1 MLTRAEN
8 IRKITNYL
16 AVLSRAVEISASL
29 NLLDINVQAE
39 SFYRDFL
46 NLCYGYNLR
55 NTNTEEQN
63 YQAIDLADENRKIA
77 IQVTSTSE
85 LGKIKKTVDG
95 FIKKKQYEK
104 YDRLIVL
111 NITEKK
117 KHRVNE
123 YGITGCYVINIKD
136 DVWDYKD
143 LIRKINDLNDHD
155 ISTICSFLE
164 RNIKTSTADKPPKE
178 VTTMFA
184 MIELLSDD
192 AHPLAGNGFI
202 EEPNPENKIYKRFS
216 DYSEQLI
223 GLYIGLA
230 PLYSGIFKSIKEQS
244 DIGIIKYQKMGLYLE
259 SFSDKV
265 LRSNDGDPVLALNSL
280 KEYFSKQLSQRN
292 VDYDETA
299 IKFFLIENLIAC
311 NVFPN
316 SEIL

>member
-1 MLTRAEN
+1 MLARAEN

-16 AVLSRAVEISASL
+16 AVLSREVEINASL
-29 NLLDINVQAE
+29 NLLDINVQVE
-39 SFYRDFL
+39 FFYRDFL
-46 NLCYGYNLR
+46 NLCFGYNLR
-55 NTNTEEQN
+55 NTNSEHQN
-63 YQAIDLADENRKIA
+63 YQAIDLADENMRVA
-77 IQVTSTSE
+77 IQVTSTPE
-85 LGKIKKTVDG
+85 LEKIKNTVDG

-111 NITEKK
+111 NITKRK
-117 KHRVNE
+117 NYKVKE
-123 YGITGCYVINIKD
+123 YGVAGRYVINIKD
-136 DVWDYKD
+136 DVWDYRD
-143 LIRKINDLNDHD
+143 IIRKINDLNDIE
-155 ISTICSFLE
+155 ISAISSFLE
-164 RNIKTSTADKPPKE
+164 RNITTSAADKPPKE

-192 AHPLAGNGFI
+192 DHPLAGNGFI

-244 DIGIIKYQKMGLYLE
+244 DIGIVKYKKMSLYLE

-265 LRSNDGDPVLALNSL
+265 LRSHDANPILALNSL
-280 KEYFSKQLSQRN
+280 IEYFSKQLSQRN